1 MTKIVAL
8 IIYKIIIF
16 FDKVFYFVFKRNFF
30 IWIKDYIQNDS
41 YVKKKILGKEIIFFV
56 PNHLTNWRVDNF
68 FTKEPETIEWINKF
82 SNKDEIIFWDIGAN
96 IGIYSLY
103 AALKHKN
110 IQVTSFE
117 PSTSNLR
124 VLTRNISINNLNN
137 KISVFNNPLT
147 NKPNKILTMKETNFI
162 EGGAFNTFGEEINFE
177 GKKIDSKMEY
187 RIYGTSINY
196 ILEKNILNIP
206 DYIKIDVDGIEHL
219 ILDGASNY
227 LNNNKL
233 KEILIE
239 INENFEDQYRSI
251 FKIMNENNFILKD
264 KKRNESLID
273 KNNKTYNFIFEKV
286 NKKGF

>member
-1 MTKIVAL
+1 
-8 IIYKIIIF
+8 
-16 FDKVFYFVFKRNFF
+16 
-30 IWIKDYIQNDS
+30 
-41 YVKKKILGKEIIFFV
+41 
-56 PNHLTNWRVDNF
+56 
-68 FTKEPETIEWINKF
+68 
-82 SNKDEIIFWDIGAN
+82 
-96 IGIYSLY
+96 
-103 AALKHKN
+103 
-110 IQVTSFE
+110 
-117 PSTSNLR
+117 
-124 VLTRNISINNLNN
+124 
-137 KISVFNNPLT
+137 
-147 NKPNKILTMKETNFI
+147 MKETNFI

-196 ILEKNILNIP
+196 ILEKDILNIP

-273 KNNKTYNFIFEKV
+273 KNLLTTH
-286 NKKGF
+286 